1 MKVTNEQLAEKID
14 ALTKIVER
22 NSRDIVELYKI
33 INIGKGAAYCT
44 EPIVIQVSSCKAPLE
59 MGSASRRRS
68 SKPLTSSSD
77 SPITRKRAC

>member
-33 INIGKGAAYCT
+33 INIGKGGVRVLVWIGT
-44 EPIVIQVSSCKAPLE
+44 IVIAIIGWRLSQ
-59 MGSASRRRS
+59 
-68 SKPLTSSSD
+68 
-77 SPITRKRAC
+77 

>member
-33 INIGKGAAYCT
+33 INIGKGGVRVLVWVGT
-44 EPIVIQVSSCKAPLE
+44 IVIAILGWRLSE
-59 MGSASRRRS
+59 
-68 SKPLTSSSD
+68 
-77 SPITRKRAC
+77 

>member
-33 INIGKGAAYCT
+33 INIGKGGVRVLVWVGT
-44 EPIVIQVSSCKAPLE
+44 IVIAILGWRLSQ
-59 MGSASRRRS
+59 
-68 SKPLTSSSD
+68 
-77 SPITRKRAC
+77 

>member
-33 INIGKGAAYCT
+33 INIGKGGVRVLIWVGT
-44 EPIVIQVSSCKAPLE
+44 IVIAILGWRLSE
-59 MGSASRRRS
+59 
-68 SKPLTSSSD
+68 
-77 SPITRKRAC
+77 

>member
-33 INIGKGAAYCT
+33 INIGKGGVRVLVWIGT
-44 EPIVIQVSSCKAPLE
+44 IVIAILGWRLSQ
-59 MGSASRRRS
+59 
-68 SKPLTSSSD
+68 
-77 SPITRKRAC
+77 